1 MIYNKHSSCVS
12 SFRFQVL
19 HFMIYLGAD
28 HRGFELKEK
37 IKKYL
42 ESARIA
48 FEDMGAFEYNKDDDY
63 PDFAY
68 AVARKVGEKP
78 EENKGIL
85 LCGSG
90 HGVDIVANKVKGAY
104 SFLAWSKEAAALHE
118 SANIVTLPAEFLSS
132 RDAIEIVDMFL
143 KAAFPL
149 PGREERDTRRMK
161 KIQQIERENFK

>member
-1 MIYNKHSSCVS
+1 M
-12 SFRFQVL
+12 L
-19 HFMIYLGAD
+19 YLGAD

-37 IKKYL
+37 IKQYL
-42 ESARIA
+42 EEQHIS

-90 HGVDIVANKVKGAY
+90 HGVDIVANKVEGAY
-104 SFLAWSKEAAALHE
+104 SFLAWSKQVAVLHE
-118 SANIVTLPAEFLSS
+118 SANILTLPADFLSF
-132 RDAIEIVDMFL
+132 DEAIEIVGLFFS
-143 KAAFPL
+143 AAFPL
-149 PGREERDTRRMK
+149 PGREERDARRMK
-161 KIQQIERENFK
+161 KIQQIENENFK